1 MRRAAT
7 VIEATRRRRATIAI
21 AARGHRRRA
30 TIAIAARGHRRRAT
44 IAIAARGH
52 RRRAIA
58 AIASVL
64 AVSALAASCSA
75 ETPNFEF
82 DVGDPVTAQ
91 SSRVYDR
98 NGTLITELRG
108 EQRRTDVTHLELVPE
123 VVRNAVVAIED
134 ERFYEHD
141 GVDLKAILRAARS
154 NVAAG
159 GISQGGSTITQQ
171 YVGNVFLDRSEQ
183 TATRKIEEFFM
194 ARRFEQFFTK
204 DFILLRYLNWV
215 YFGHGAYGIEA
226 ASRQYFGAPACEL
239 TTTAAERG
247 QSACLKVS
255 ELTLEQAA
263 LLAGLIQRPSAFDPY
278 RNPQDAR
285 RRRNLVLERMLA
297 NEFITALEYERA
309 LDQPIVLIE
318 DVPILEE
325 RYPAAHF
332 VEDVK
337 QWFLDN
343 PAFGPTREYRTQLL
357 FEGGLAIHT
366 TIDLELQARAE
377 AAVDAILPDNGT
389 NPDAAAT
396 VLGVGGAE
404 DGHVLAM
411 VGGRDFF
418 GDDEDAKFNL
428 ASGKGRQAGSAMKP
442 IALATALTRGY
453 TVAKTYD
460 APDEL
465 EIDRPD
471 VCGPLWTIRG
481 GLGSEPEAPVE
492 ANLVQAMRRSINTVY
507 AQLMVDVRPANF
519 VTMAE
524 RLGLAPGRI
533 APVCAGVL
541 GTEDVNTVELATM
554 FSTFARSG
562 RRADPVIV
570 TSVIE
575 PGGTALYRHVEDVV
589 PVLDS
594 SIANQISWVLQ
605 GVIAEG
611 TGRMA
616 AIDRPAAGKTGTAQN
631 YADATFVGYT
641 PQRATA
647 VWVGFPEAQIP
658 MEPPTTDIRVTGGT
672 YPAQI
677 WREIMVAAHQGIGA
691 VGLPPPPPSAPAPP
705 TQPPRLDSVEIPD
718 LVGRTWDA
726 EQLATELA
734 ELTLGVAA
742 VEVETVEFAEGTIMG
757 QAPVAGSL
765 QQGGITVTV
774 EVAVAPDLPS
784 VLAMPEVVGLSEAEA
799 RQVLAAGGLGVEVY
813 IEPFFD
819 EEAERF
825 GGEPGAVWRQAP
837 AAGSTVE
844 PGGSAEIWVNPD
856 Q

>member
-1 MRRAAT
+1 MTGTTIRAAT
-7 VIEATRRRRATIAI
+7 ATGAMRRRRTGIGTIVSGASIAVAVAVAVAIAIEATRRRRAVIAI
-21 AARGHRRRA
+21 
-30 TIAIAARGHRRRAT
+30 TV
-44 IAIAARGH
+44 
-52 RRRAIA
+52 
-58 AIASVL
+58 SVIS
-64 AVSALAASCSA
+64 VSVLAASCSW
-75 ETPNFEF
+75 ETPDLNF
-82 DVGDPVTAQ
+82 DVGVQATAQ

-108 EQRRTDVTHLELVPE
+108 EQRRTDVTHLDLIPE

-154 NVAAG
+154 NVSAG

-171 YVGNVFLDRSEQ
+171 YVGNVYLDRSEQ
-183 TATRKIEEFFM
+183 TVTRKIEEFFM

-215 YFGHGAYGIEA
+215 YFGNGAYGIEA

-239 TTTAAERG
+239 ATTAAERG
-247 QSACLKVS
+247 SGVCLKVT

-297 NEFITALEYERA
+297 NNYIAVLEHERA
-309 LDQPIVLIE
+309 VDQPIVLIE

-325 RYPAAHF
+325 RYPAAYF

-357 FEGGLAIHT
+357 FEGGLDIYT
-366 TIDLELQARAE
+366 TIDLGLQAKAE
-377 AAVDAILPDNGT
+377 ATVEALMPNNGI

-453 TVAKTYD
+453 SVTESYE

-471 VCGPLWTIRG
+471 VCGPVWTIRG

-492 ANLVQAMRRSINTVY
+492 ANLVAATRRSINTIY
-507 AQLMVDVRPANF
+507 AQLMVDIRPANF

-524 RLGLAPGRI
+524 RLGLEPGRI

-554 FSTFARSG
+554 FSTFARRG
-562 RRADPVIV
+562 RRVDPVTV
-570 TSVIE
+570 TSIIQ
-575 PGGTALYRHVEDVV
+575 PDGTALYRNVSDIL
-589 PVLDS
+589 PVLDQ
-594 SIANQISWVLQ
+594 SIANQITWVLQ
-605 GVIAEG
+605 GAITEG
-611 TGRMA
+611 TGRKA

-641 PQRATA
+641 PQRAAA

-658 MEPPTTDIRVTGGT
+658 MVPPTTDIRVSGGT

-677 WREIMVAAHQGIGA
+677 WREIMIAAHQDIAA
-691 VGLPPPPPSAPAPP
+691 VDLPTPPPSALPAP
-705 TQPPRLDSVEIPD
+705 TQPPRLDSVEIPE
-718 LVGRTWDA
+718 LAGRTWDFELLAA
-726 EQLATELA
+726 ELG

-742 VEVETVEFAEGTIMG
+742 VEVQTGEFAEGTIIG
-757 QAPVAGSL
+757 QAPAAGTL
-765 QQGGITVTV
+765 QRGGITVTV
-774 EVAVAPDLPS
+774 EVAVAPELPS
-784 VLAMPEVVGLSEAEA
+784 ALAMPDVVGLSEAEA
-799 RQVLAAGGLGVEVY
+799 RQVLTAAGLGVEVY
-813 IEPFFD
+813 VEPFFD
-819 EEAERF
+819 EEAGRF
-825 GGEPGAVWRQAP
+825 GGAPGAVWRQLP
-837 AAGSTVE
+837 AADTTLE
-844 PGGSAEIWVNPD
+844 PGGSAEIWVNTD